1 MILKQ
6 SKKYL
11 YPMKKN
17 TYLLIIKSVLSLFL
31 ALFSYSSSYSQEKV
45 KTKGIEVVISGKII
59 DKTTKQGLE
68 YATITF
74 KNNQNNKLIFGGIT
88 NSKGEFSV
96 VVAPGKY
103 DVIAE
108 FISFKSYEI
117 KNKELVENTNLGTIV
132 LDDEA
137 IKELSEVIVRSEKT
151 TVDIKLDKKVYNVGK
166 DLMVKGGTVSDVLD
180 NIPSV
185 SVDVEGNISLRG
197 NESVRVLIDG
207 KPSTAINVNDA
218 LRLLPADAIDRVE
231 VITNP
236 SARYDAEGG
245 GGLIN
250 IILKKGKTN
259 GLNGTF
265 IANTGYPD
273 NHGITGNVNYKTN
286 KLNFFTSQGFA
297 NRNNPGFN
305 NVNTRFLN
313 PLPNSPQFITERRI
327 NDRFSNS
334 YNGGF
339 GVEWFINDKSSWT
352 NNVNYR
358 NSDGANITDAD
369 FTNFFAN
376 NTTQVRTRDN
386 RDTNS
391 EESIEFNSNFVQ
403 KFKKD
408 GHKLTIDYQS
418 SFNRDNNE
426 SLIVDSQFPNA
437 NTFNKQTQNRNLIAT
452 DYVLPFGKGMQI
464 EAGYRGEF
472 TVQRTNVGVFE
483 NNIDLEN
490 LSNDVE
496 YREFV
501 NALYT
506 QFGFKKDKFSFLF
519 GLRWEDSNIEVNLL
533 DESNFNDKKYNNFFP
548 SGFATYQINEESSTS
563 ISYSRRIRRPR
574 GRFLNPSSDFSSNIN
589 IFQGNPDLD
598 PAMTDVVDIG
608 YLTKFGSKLTF
619 NTSVYGNR
627 TKDVFNFVRKES
639 GSFTSDGIPIILFSP
654 VNIATEYRLGFELNL
669 NYSPYKWWRL
679 NSNFNFFSIETQGD
693 FRYVDFA
700 NNLVIQNLDNKATS
714 WTTRLTSKISLP
726 YKIDWQTNI
735 NYEGRQRNA
744 QGLRRGI
751 FGANLAFSKDVMKEK
766 GTVAFNVSDV
776 FNSRIRAIETFL
788 PGAIDSFSEFQW
800 RVRQITLSFTYRF
813 NKQKNEKEKQ
823 PKRNPYEG
831 GDGGEF

>member
-1 MILKQ
+1 
-6 SKKYL
+6 
-11 YPMKKN
+11 MKKRTFTFIEN
-17 TYLLIIKSVLSLFL
+17 TLLSLILLVFC
-31 ALFSYSSSYSQEKV
+31 FTPSFSQEKL
-45 KTKGIEVVISGKII
+45 KTKGQDITVTGKVI
-59 DKTTKQGLE
+59 DKINKQALE

-74 KNNQNNKLIFGGIT
+74 KSTQNNKLVFGGIT
-88 NSKGEFSV
+88 NAKGEFSV
-96 VVAPGKY
+96 LIVPGNY

-108 FISFKSYEI
+108 FISFKPFEI
-117 KNKELVENTNLGTIV
+117 KEKQLLSNTNMGIII

-197 NESVRVLIDG
+197 NENVRVLIDG
-207 KPSTAINVNDA
+207 KPSTAINVSDA
-218 LRLLPADAIDRVE
+218 LRLIPADAIDRVE

-245 GGLIN
+245 GGLLN

-259 GLNGTF
+259 GLNATI
-265 IANTGYPD
+265 IANTGFPD
-273 NHGITGNVNYKTN
+273 NHGVTGNVNYKTN
-286 KLNFFTSQGFA
+286 KFNFFTSQGFA
-297 NRNNPGFN
+297 NRNSPGFN
-305 NVNTRFLN
+305 NVATRYLS
-313 PLPNSPQFITERRI
+313 PSATSPQFISERRN

-339 GVEWFINDKSSWT
+339 GAEWFINDKSSWT
-352 NNVNYR
+352 NSVNYR
-358 NSDGANITDAD
+358 NSDGANITDAT
-369 FTNFFAN
+369 FTNFFAD
-376 NTTQVRTRDN
+376 NTTQIRTRDN
-386 RDTNS
+386 RDTNG
-391 EESIEFNSNFVQ
+391 EESIEFNSNFIT
-403 KFKKD
+403 KFKKE

-418 SFNRDNNE
+418 SFNRDNSE

-452 DYVLPFGKGMQI
+452 DYVLPFGKDMQF

-483 NNIDLEN
+483 DNVDLED
-490 LSNDVE
+490 LSNQVE

-506 QFGFKKDKFSFLF
+506 QFGFKKNKFSFLF

-548 SGFATYQINEESSTS
+548 SSFVTYQINEESSTS
-563 ISYSRRIRRPR
+563 VSYSRRIRRPR

-598 PAMTDVVDIG
+598 PAMTDALDIG
-608 YLTKFGSKLTF
+608 YLTKFGPKLTF
-619 NTSVYGNR
+619 NTSIYGNR

-639 GSFTSDGIPIILFSP
+639 GEFTSDGIPIILFSP

-669 NYSPYKWWRL
+669 NYTPYKWWRL
-679 NSNFNFFSIETQGD
+679 NSNFNFFSVETQGE
-693 FRYVDFA
+693 FRYIDFT
-700 NNLVIQNLDNKATS
+700 NNPVIQNLDNKATS
-714 WTTRLTSKISLP
+714 WSTRLTSKISLP
-726 YKIDWQTNI
+726 YKIDWQTNL

-751 FGANLAFSKDVMKEK
+751 FGANLAFSKDVMKDK
-766 GTVAFNVSDV
+766 GTIAFNISDV

-788 PGAIDSFSEFQW
+788 PGSIDSFSEFQW
-800 RVRQITLSFTYRF
+800 RARQFTLSFTYRF
-813 NKQKNEKEKQ
+813 NKQKNEREKQ
-823 PKRNPYEG
+823 PKRGPSDG
-831 GDGGEF
+831 GDGGDF